1 MVEKAILEFSIQW
14 VAGLQPQLS
23 LETSIDGQIWVNSMV
38 AAEDVPTR
46 VLVVCHHAEDAP
58 GVQDVLPRHP
68 PKVPHQSLGSSY
80 HIPQLDGNSNLS
92 FQDQE
97 QDKVQE
103 IVWSC
108 KCCRY
113 EIFFDTSTIISLR
126 DCSPFRV

>member
-1 MVEKAILEFSIQW
+1 MLCRTLPLALAVVEKAILEFSIQW

-92 FQDQE
+92 LQDQE
-97 QDKVQE
+97 QDKVLP
-103 IVWSC
+103 
-108 KCCRY
+108 
-113 EIFFDTSTIISLR
+113 SL
-126 DCSPFRV
+126 FL